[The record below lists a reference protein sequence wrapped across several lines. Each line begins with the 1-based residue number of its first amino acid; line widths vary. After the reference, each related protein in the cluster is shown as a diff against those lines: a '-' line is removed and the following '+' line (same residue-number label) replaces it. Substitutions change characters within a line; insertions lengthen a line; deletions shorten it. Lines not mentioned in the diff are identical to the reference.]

1 MSFFT
6 QTRASGPG
14 RFLQWKVRLFA
25 VAAVMLLIGMAREI
39 DWLVAAAIA
48 ILAVAFV
55 LRFFEKEPETAGE
68 EEFDDDDEHAGD
80 DQLAA
85 GDAPAYVMERR
96 ADPASD
102 RIKEEPRRPVD

>member
-39 DWLVAAAIA
+39 DLLVAAAIA
-48 ILAVAFV
+48 LLAVAFV
-55 LRFFEKEPETAGE
+55 LRFFEKEPQAEGE
-68 EEFDDDDEHAGD
+68 EELDDDEYADDELAPGD
-80 DQLAA
+80 
-85 GDAPAYVMERR
+85 GTAYVMERR
-96 ADPASD
+96 ADAGND
-102 RIKEEPRRPVD
+102 RTEEPRRRVD